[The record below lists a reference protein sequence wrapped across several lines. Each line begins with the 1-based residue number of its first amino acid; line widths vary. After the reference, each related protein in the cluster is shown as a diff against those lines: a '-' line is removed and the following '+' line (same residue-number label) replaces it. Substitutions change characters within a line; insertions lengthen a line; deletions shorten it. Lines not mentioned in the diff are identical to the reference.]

1 MKRSRPP
8 VHDQLRIAEETSM
21 MTTRP
26 ELIGDFGMVASTH
39 WLASA
44 AGMSVLERGGNAADA
59 AVAAGFVLQIVEPHL
74 NGPGG
79 EVPILVWSESERNL
93 KVISG
98 QGVAPEAATIETI
111 TGLGL
116 ELMPGT
122 GLLPAT
128 VPGSFGAWLRLLRQW
143 GTWSVADILEP
154 AITLARKGSPV
165 LSRVEATVAGVAD
178 LFRTEWPSSAEVWL
192 PGDAPPAA
200 GSRFRNPA
208 LADTY
213 ARIARESEQ
222 AGGTRDQRIQAAH
235 DAWYAGFVAEAI
247 DAFCRTAEV
256 LDTSGERHRGLLT
269 GADLARWQP
278 PVEDPVMID
287 YGRYRVAKTGPW
299 GQGPVMLQQLALL
312 QAAGIADVEPGSADW
327 VHLITEASKLAY
339 ADREAWYGDPDFTD
353 VPLDD
358 LLSPEYAKQ
367 RATLLGDTSSPD
379 LRPGSPGGREP
390 TLPRYPGDHEADP
403 AAGSGEPTL
412 RGDTC
417 HLDVVDANGMM
428 ISATPSGGWLQSS
441 PVIPGLGFCLGTR
454 GQMFWLQDGLP
465 NSLRPGARPR
475 TTLTPSYAFRDGDPW
490 LAFGTP
496 GGDFQD
502 QWSLHFLLDLIH
514 RGMNLQ
520 QAIDAPDFHTLAVPN
535 SFYPRDI
542 HPRHLVIEDR
552 FGPDVITELRRR
564 GHLVEV
570 GDGWSLGRI
579 SAVARDGGWLKAGAN
594 PRGAQGYA
602 VGR

>member
-1 MKRSRPP
+1 
-8 VHDQLRIAEETSM
+8 M

-79 EVPILVWSESERNL
+79 EVPILVWSETERNL

-98 QGVAPEAATIETI
+98 QGVAPAAASV
-111 TGLGL
+111 GAVADLGL

-128 VPGSFGAWLRLLRQW
+128 VPGSFSAWLRLLRQW
-143 GTWSVADILEP
+143 GTWSVADVLEP

-165 LSRVEATVAGVAD
+165 LGRVEAAVSGVAD
-178 LFRTEWPSSAEVWL
+178 LFRTEWPSSAEIWL
-192 PGDAPPAA
+192 AGGAAPAA
-200 GSRFRNPA
+200 GSRFANPV

-213 ARIARESEQ
+213 TKIAEIAAQ
-222 AGGTRDQRIQAAH
+222 AGGSRDQQIQAAH

-247 DAFCRTAEV
+247 DRFCSTAEV
-256 LDTSGERHRGLLT
+256 MDTSGERHRGLLR
-269 GADLARWQP
+269 GDDLARWQA
-278 PVEDPVMID
+278 PVEEPVMID
-287 YGRYRVAKTGPW
+287 YLGYTIAKTGPW

-312 QAAGIADVEPGSADW
+312 QAAGLPDVEPGTADW

-339 ADREAWYGDPDFTD
+339 ADREAWYGDPAFAD
-353 VPLDD
+353 VPLAD
-358 LLSPEYAKQ
+358 LLSAAYASE
-367 RATLLGDTSSPD
+367 RAALLGDTSSPD
-379 LRPGSPGGREP
+379 LRPGSPGGRAP
-390 TLPRYPGDHEADP
+390 RLPRYPGDQEAD
-403 AAGSGEPTL
+403 ASAGSGEPTL

-417 HLDVVDANGMM
+417 HLDVVDQHGMM

-441 PVIPGLGFCLGTR
+441 PAIPGLGFCLGTR
-454 GQMFWLQDGLP
+454 GQMFWLQEDLP

-475 TTLTPSYAFRDGDPW
+475 TTLTPSFAFREGEPW

-502 QWSLHFLLDLIH
+502 QWSLHFLLNLIH

-520 QAIDAPDFHTLAVPN
+520 AAIDAPDFHTLAVPN

-542 HPRHLVIEDR
+542 HPRHLLIEDR
-552 FGPDVITELRRR
+552 YDDAVIAELRRR
-564 GHLVEV
+564 GHQVEV
-570 GDGWSLGRI
+570 GGGWTLGRV
-579 SAVARDGGWLKAGAN
+579 SAVARDGGWLKAAAN

-602 VGR
+602 AGR